1 MKAASGGEILY
12 FAYGSNMSTN
22 RLRARAPSARAL
34 GVAHLDGWTPC
45 FNKHGRDDTAKA
57 NIVPR
62 PGCRVWGVVFGLRA
76 VDRPGLDAAEDLGR
90 GYQARWLQV
99 TDDCGR
105 ALRVLVYVGLLVR
118 AGLAPRRD
126 YLRHIRAGAA
136 EHGLPP
142 AYLER
147 LLATAG
153 RLGRIP

>member
-34 GVAHLDGWTPC
+34 GVAHLKGWAPC
-45 FNKHGRDDTAKA
+45 FNKLGRDGTAKA
-57 NIVPR
+57 TIVPR
-62 PGCRVWGVVFGLRA
+62 PGSRVWGVVFGLHA
-76 VDRPGLDAAEDLGR
+76 KDRPSLDAAEDLRR
-90 GYQARWLQV
+90 GYRARWLQV

-105 ALRVLVYVGLLVR
+105 ALRVLVYVALLVR

-147 LLATAG
+147 LLAAAG
-153 RLGRIP
+153 RHGRIP